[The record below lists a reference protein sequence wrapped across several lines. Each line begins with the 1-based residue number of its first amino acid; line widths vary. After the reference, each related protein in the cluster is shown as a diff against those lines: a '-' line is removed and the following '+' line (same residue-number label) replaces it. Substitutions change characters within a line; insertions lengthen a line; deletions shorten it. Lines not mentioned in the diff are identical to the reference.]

1 MKSVEFKEFIAWL
14 MRFSSF
20 IRVVQAD
27 KLFGQGRK
35 KFYLF
40 SFFRVNEHN
49 GFSAKYQYPQNSV

>member
-1 MKSVEFKEFIAWL
+1 MKSVEFKELIAWL
-14 MRFSSF
+14 MSFSSF

-27 KLFGQGRK
+27 KLFCQGRK

-49 GFSAKYQYPQNSV
+49 GLSAKYQYSKNSV